1 MGSGKSVIFGIGL
14 FALGLYLGAN
24 HLRPAQSPKAG
35 VPLSGL
41 EKLQSL
47 ADGDLEDYYRLKT
60 MEERYL
66 KADEILGKM
75 MVIFLADLGL
85 RVSNSAQ
92 RAAQDR
98 AVITERSEPPKAQ
111 VVPNT
116 PAPASLSVVT
126 SEDKAKPLFDRLNH
140 NEKGLLQ
147 ARDER
152 NVDGLLRRVR
162 IGDFGT
168 ALGASKG
175 FMNRGDSLGSLNGSF
190 LGRSRVRVEGR
201 FEAWNV
207 QLEVA
212 AAMQKGKLAG
222 QVRTR
227 LLKDGKVF
235 SDSNSNGDSL
245 EVFREFAG
253 DSAALLVKVN
263 DKLYLQAY
271 YLRELDLLATNIY
284 RRGSEA
290 EGFEHIGSAQL
301 KRAQ

>member
-1 MGSGKSVIFGIGL
+1 MNGKQVIAAVLIFG
-14 FALGLYLGAN
+14 LGVYAGSTA
-24 HLRPAQSPKAG
+24 LRPAQESQPAI
-35 VPLSGL
+35 PASGL

-47 ADGDLEDYYRLKT
+47 AEGDLEDYYRLKS

-85 RVSNSAQ
+85 RVSKGAQ
-92 RAAQDR
+92 DAAQNR
-98 AVITERSEPPKAQ
+98 AVITERSEPAKAPASQ
-111 VVPNT
+111 SS
-116 PAPASLSVVT
+116 PAPASLTVVT
-126 SEDKAKPLFDRLNH
+126 SEDKAKPLFDRLNS
-140 NEKGLLQ
+140 NERGLLQ

-152 NVDGLLRRVR
+152 GVDGLLRRVR
-162 IGDFGT
+162 ISDFGT

-175 FMNRGDSLGSLNGSF
+175 FMNRGDTLGSLNGGF
-190 LGRSRVRVEGR
+190 EGRSRVRFDGR
-201 FEAWNV
+201 FEGWYV
-207 QLEVA
+207 HLEVA

-235 SDSNSNGDSL
+235 SDSNSNGDNL

-271 YLRELDLLATNIY
+271 YLKELDMLATNIY
-284 RRGSEA
+284 RRANEA